1 MNLISILF
9 IALIAL
15 AAACRVWLLARQSAS
30 ARGARE
36 TVPAAFAT
44 AVPLEAHRKA
54 CDYTVAN
61 ARLAIVEALLDAI
74 VLVLLVWGGALAAI
88 DAAWRGAGLTGVLLG
103 IAVIA
108 TVFVATALVGW
119 PLSLYRV
126 FGIETRFGFNRM
138 TWRLYLLDV
147 AKGLV
152 LAAVLGLPLLA
163 AVLAL
168 MTAAGDFWWLYA
180 WLVWALFSLTLTW
193 AYPAF
198 IAPLFN
204 RFKPVSDEAL
214 ARRISALI
222 ERCGFASRGV
232 FVMDGSRRSAHG
244 NAYFT
249 GLGANKRIVL
259 FDTLLEQLAPPE
271 IEAVLAHE
279 LGHFRLRHVRQRL
292 VVSLALGLAGLYLLA
307 VVARAD
313 AFYAAFGAL
322 VPAPHTALLLFF
334 LLLPPVMFWLAPL
347 GSAWSRRHEFEAD
360 RFASTH
366 ASGGDLATALV
377 KLYRDNAT
385 TLVPDALY
393 SAFFDSHPPAPIRIA
408 RLRSNALARQTAA

>member
-1 MNLISILF
+1 MNPISLLF
-9 IALIAL
+9 IALVVLAL
-15 AAACRVWLLARQSAS
+15 ACRIWLLVRQSAS
-30 ARGARE
+30 ARRARE
-36 TVPAAFAT
+36 VVPSAFAS

-54 CDYTVAN
+54 SDYTVAN
-61 ARLAIVEALLDAI
+61 ARLAIFDALLEAI
-74 VLVLLVWGGALAAI
+74 VLVVLIWGGALGTI
-88 DAAWRGAGLTGVLLG
+88 DSGWRSVGLTGVPLG

-108 TVFVATALVGW
+108 TVFVATALIVW

-126 FGIETRFGFNRM
+126 FGIEARFGFNRM

-147 AKGLV
+147 AKSLL

-168 MTAAGDFWWLYA
+168 MEAAGDLWWLYA

-204 RFKPVSDEAL
+204 RFKPVSDAAL
-214 ARRISALI
+214 AERIKALI

-279 LGHFRLRHVRQRL
+279 LGHFRLRHVRKRL
-292 VVSLALGLAGLYLLA
+292 ILSLALGLMGLCLLA
-307 VVARAD
+307 LLARQD
-313 AFYAAFGAL
+313 AFYGAFGGL
-322 VPAPHTALLLFF
+322 TPAPHIALLLFF
-334 LLLPPVMFWLAPL
+334 LLLPPVTFWLAPL
-347 GSAWSRRHEFEAD
+347 GAAWSRRHEFAAD

-366 ASGGDLATALV
+366 ANAGDLSTALV

-385 TLVPDALY
+385 TLAPDALY
-393 SAFFDSHPPAPIRIA
+393 SAFFDSHPPAPVRIA
-408 RLRSNALARQTAA
+408 RLRSGDVSRQATA

>member
-44 AVPLEAHRKA
+44 AVPLEAHCKA

-103 IAVIA
+103 IAVVA

-292 VVSLALGLAGLYLLA
+292 VLSLALGLVGLYLLA

-366 ASGGDLATALV
+366 ASGADLATALV

-408 RLRSNALARQTAA
+408 RLRSNELARQTAA